1 VFPYRDNLI
10 AGGWAWGCG
19 LLVALLCTVN
29 LPLLLVPPWHKAA
42 VSLAGFVPI
51 LFSVNPFFSSYRLI
65 AAAFLHGDLFHLA
78 GNCLFLIV
86 FGRTLERLFGA
97 KLLLVL
103 FPALGIPGLL
113 VQWTSGADSA
123 IPVIG
128 ASGAIAALMGA
139 YLPLF
144 PMARIR
150 MVVFFGWV
158 WKRFTVPAWVFLP
171 YWMGL
176 QIISILLGSQD
187 GIAYAVH
194 SGSFAAGAVGA
205 IIWKTSSVGAEE
217 RLSEFKRQSF
227 VAP

>member
-1 VFPYRDNLI
+1 M
-10 AGGWAWGCG
+10 GCG

-78 GNCLFLIV
+78 GNRLFLIV
-86 FGRTLERLFGA
+86 FGRTLGGSSARSSCWSCSPLGS
-97 KLLLVL
+97 
-103 FPALGIPGLL
+103 PAFL

-128 ASGAIAALMGA
+128 ASGAIVALMGHI
-139 YLPLF
+139 F
-144 PMARIR
+144 PYSQWP
-150 MVVFFGWV
+150 VFAWSCSSAGSEAFHS
-158 WKRFTVPAWVFLP
+158 PAWVFLP

-176 QIISILLGSQD
+176 QIISILLGSGMALHTRCTRDRSPPGPWGQSS
-187 GIAYAVH
+187 GKLH
-194 SGSFAAGAVGA
+194 PLGPKRGFPNSSGSH
-205 IIWKTSSVGAEE
+205 SS
-217 RLSEFKRQSF
+217 L
-227 VAP
+227 P